1 VAPYSSAAEFFLNS
15 IAISLDLVLSTED
28 SATIDIRNASK
39 RYAGVQALRS
49 VDFMLRRGEV
59 HCLIGENGSGKSTL
73 IKIMTGVVR
82 PDAGTEIFLRGTR
95 RTHLTPAESAANGIQ
110 AIYQDF
116 SLFPNLTVAENIS
129 LPKYRRRGLRIL
141 RRKKMREEAAQAIA
155 RVGLSLDPR
164 QRVSELSI
172 AGRQMTA
179 ICRALAAEAWLVI
192 MDEPT
197 ASLAKSEVEQLLR
210 VVSEL
215 KTGGISTLFVSHRL
229 EEVKR
234 IADEVTVLRDGRKV
248 GTFPAADMSASQLS
262 ELMTGTTFSHQKRT
276 RAPTSTATPV
286 LEVKHLTVP
295 NSFSDISFEVAPGE
309 VLGIIGR
316 LGSGRTTLAMTLFGM
331 LKPHAGEIR
340 LRGAP
345 VRFSSNRQAVSAGV
359 AYLSE
364 DRLNLGLVLPQS
376 ISRNV
381 IITTIDR
388 RVRRLGTIDARQTE
402 KSVRQVLADL
412 AVRAPDLDKPVQTL
426 SGGNQQR
433 IAIAKWLAT
442 DPALLILDSPTV
454 GVDISAKAGI
464 YRIIRRL
471 SEQGLS
477 VILISDEPSEVLE
490 NCHRIL
496 VMNEGI
502 IKDTVYA
509 NDVDEQ
515 TLEKIVDA

>member
-1 VAPYSSAAEFFLNS
+1 MAPPSSALTLSDNA
-15 IAISLDLVLSTED
+15 LSTND
-28 SATIDIRNASK
+28 GAMIDIRNASK
-39 RYAGVQALRS
+39 RYAGVQALSS
-49 VDFMLRRGEV
+49 VDFVLRQGEV

-95 RTHLTPAESAANGIQ
+95 RTHLTPAESAASGIQ
-110 AIYQDF
+110 VIYQDF

-129 LPKYRRRGLRIL
+129 LPKYRRKGFRLL
-141 RRKKMREEAAQAIA
+141 RRRKLFEEAMQAIA

-164 QRVSELSI
+164 QRVSELAI

-179 ICRALAAEAWLVI
+179 ICRALAAEARLVI

-197 ASLAKSEVEQLLR
+197 ASLAKQEVEQLLR

-215 KTGGISTLFVSHRL
+215 KTEGISTLFVSHRL
-229 EEVKR
+229 HEVKR

-248 GTFPAADMSASQLS
+248 GTFPAADLSTSQLS
-262 ELMTGTTFSHQKRT
+262 ELMTGTIFSHQRRT
-276 RAPTSTATPV
+276 HVSTSTAMPL
-286 LEVKHLTVP
+286 LEVIHLTGS
-295 NSFSDISFEVAPGE
+295 NSFSDITFKVAPGE

-331 LKPHAGEIR
+331 LKPHRGEIR
-340 LRGAP
+340 LRGTP
-345 VRFSSNRQAVSAGV
+345 VRFSSNRQAVSAGI

-376 ISRNV
+376 IARNV
-381 IITTIDR
+381 IVTTIDR
-388 RVRRLGTIDARQTE
+388 RARRFGTFDAKETE
-402 KSVRQVLADL
+402 KSVRQALVDL
-412 AVRAPDLDKPVQTL
+412 AVKASDLEKPVQTL

-433 IAIAKWLAT
+433 VAIAKWLAA

-464 YRIIRRL
+464 YRIIRDL
-471 SEQGLS
+471 SERGLS
-477 VILISDEPSEVLE
+477 VILISDEPSEVLD
-490 NCHRIL
+490 NCDRIL
-496 VMNEGI
+496 IMNEGSI
-502 IKDTVYA
+502 RAAIFPSE
-509 NDVDEQ
+509 VDEQ